1 MSMQEKIRRLR
12 EETERLRQGGG
23 EKAIQKRREQ
33 GKLTA
38 RERLELLFDPGTFT
52 EIDLFVKHRGTEFGL
67 DRKEIPADG
76 VVTGWG
82 LVDGRTV
89 FAYSQDFTVQ
99 GGSLGEKHADKI
111 VKVLEMALKA
121 GAPFVGINDSGG
133 ARIQE
138 GVDALNGYGK
148 IFYRNTLASGV
159 IPQLSVIMGPCAGGA
174 VYSPGLTDFVFMVE
188 GGSYMFITGPEVIKS
203 VTGEDVTFE
212 ALGGAA
218 AHMTRSGVAHFSA
231 ADEPSTLALVRR
243 LLSFL
248 PSNNMEDPPALDTG
262 DPVDRE
268 ESALADVVPVDPNKP
283 YDVRDVIR
291 PVLDGG
297 DFFEV
302 QPQWAMNMVVGFGRL
317 GGRTVGIVAN
327 QPRVLAGT
335 IDINA
340 SDKAARFIRFCDAF
354 NIPLITFVD
363 TPGYLPG
370 TAQEHGGII
379 RHGAKL
385 LYAYSEATVPKLTV
399 VLRKAYGGAYLAM
412 CSQSLGADFTV
423 AWPTAEIAVMG
434 ADGAARILFKPSPD
448 EGDPARALR
457 EWTAAYR
464 ERFNTPYMAA
474 ARGYVEAVIEPQ
486 ATRPVLARA
495 LAALGTK
502 RESRPARKHGNF
514 PV

>member
-1 MSMQEKIRRLR
+1 MQEKIRRLR